1 MVLWLNQHPN
11 IEDLHHHSAEIVEK
25 LRQLLV
31 SGAPATPDPRRN
43 DFYELENG
51 SQVFYIH
58 ISPINGKVLFLGT
71 WLKDEMPAEM
81 AASQQAG

>member
-1 MVLWLNQHPN
+1 M
-11 IEDLHHHSAEIVEK
+11 
-25 LRQLLV
+25 LV
-31 SGAPATPDPRRN
+31 PGAPAKPDPRRN
-43 DFYELENG
+43 NFYELENG

-58 ISPINGKVLFLGT
+58 ISPINGKDLFLGT